1 MADLILNNIYTI
13 AERKGIAVK
22 DIEKAAD
29 LSVGYLSRLK
39 RENGGDK
46 LSIKNLLAISRALRT
61 ELDTL
66 VYCDV
71 AGMTDAELL
80 VVDFIN
86 NLTKRTDMGSLG
98 WKRLGLP
105 IGQEFKFADAL
116 MGKRSIPFH
125 PLLKNKYASFTAG
138 MGSQVVYY
146 RSLFYSDVEAEQVTG
161 AEAVS
166 ASLGEGKG
174 EVFVVKV
181 YYPTELTGQKYV
193 LEGYIHVNEVLNPLK
208 KEYLKTGGEKGELE
222 RLYDTIRDLQ
232 SKPRLQKTVQDTL
245 QAFLNNGE

>member
-1 MADLILNNIYTI
+1 MADKILNNIYTI
-13 AERKGIAVK
+13 AERKSIAVK

-39 RENGGDK
+39 RENSGDK
-46 LSIKNLLAISRALRT
+46 LSIRNLLAISRALGT

-71 AGMTDAELL
+71 AGLTDEGLL

-86 NLTKRTDMGSLG
+86 NLTKRTETGSLG
-98 WKRLGLP
+98 WRRLGLP
-105 IGQEFKFADAL
+105 IGYEVNQMEAL
-116 MGKRSIPFH
+116 MSKKLLPQH
-125 PLLKNKYASFTAG
+125 PLLRFELKGLVTGLSPQKA
-138 MGSQVVYY
+138 YY
-146 RSLFYSDVEAEQVTG
+146 HSLFYSDFETDRVTG
-161 AEAVS
+161 VEAVS

-181 YYPTELTGQKYV
+181 YYPTELAGQNYV
-193 LEGYIHVNEVLNPLK
+193 LESYIYINDVINPIK
-208 KEYLKTGGEKGELE
+208 KEYIKSQGAKGELE
-222 RLYDTIRDLQ
+222 RLYDTILGLQ
-232 SKPRLQKTVQDTL
+232 NKPRLQKTVKETL